1 MNWGKTQFIVNILYN
16 GIIILLLFIGSTLAR
31 DGGISLA
38 EGCELLKGQLQ
49 LNGLRG
55 TVHHFDDIIHFN
67 VT

>member
-1 MNWGKTQFIVNILYN
+1 MVSLN
-16 GIIILLLFIGSTLAR
+16 LLLFIGSTLAR

-55 TVHHFDDIIHFN
+55 TVHHFDDIIHFKSFSCPYM
-67 VT
+67 

>member
-1 MNWGKTQFIVNILYN
+1 MVSLN
-16 GIIILLLFIGSTLAR
+16 LLLFIGSTLAR